1 MRLKRLVLVC
11 TVCLFIAGEGWLPAQ
26 PQEAASKQPSLG
38 DLARRLNTKRA
49 EAERKP
55 SKVFTNDNLPARPT
69 GRGLTVAAQMSPEA
83 RSEQENATEPQS
95 MESEASEAETAE
107 STEAEAQA
115 AETTEPPPSGSE
127 SGDVHDEEW
136 YRGRAGEIRGRLE
149 VHQRQLSVLEQKLA
163 QNQMQFYGDP
173 NKTLQQEFSRSDVT
187 GLTQDVEKKK
197 QEIADDE
204 QALSDLQDQLRREG
218 APSGWLR

>member
-1 MRLKRLVLVC
+1 MRLKRLVLVW

-26 PQEAASKQPSLG
+26 SQEAGSKQPSLG

-69 GRGLTVAAQMSPEA
+69 GRGLTVAAQMAPEA
-83 RSEQENATEPQS
+83 RDGQEDETEAVSE
-95 MESEASEAETAE
+95 ESLAETAE

-115 AETTEPPPSGSE
+115 AETTEPAPSGSE

-173 NKTLQQEFSRSDVT
+173 NRTLQQEFSRSDVT
-187 GLTQDVEKKK
+187 NLTQDIEKKK

-218 APSGWLR
+218 APAGWLR